1 MRYANQMDPLE
12 REAARGAVQ
21 QYIAPVNA
29 NRQANFVFNVQQH
42 GNENGNIPLR
52 NDADGFIEANN
63 LVPPPQPQ
71 GQDLREDPNDAEGL
85 FPGEDEEDGEEVP
98 PPQPVDHAIPVPN
111 ARAGMRPYHEIAR
124 ENAEALNVLLTR
136 EMPQLTNQLQYTMEQ
151 MNQLIQRQLNN

>member
-52 NDADGFIEANN
+52 NDADGLIEANN
-63 LVPPPQPQ
+63 LVPPPQ

-85 FPGEDEEDGEEVP
+85 FPGEDEEMGKKF
-98 PPQPVDHAIPVPN
+98 HL
-111 ARAGMRPYHEIAR
+111 HS
-124 ENAEALNVLLTR
+124 LLTTQFQCQTH
-136 EMPQLTNQLQYTMEQ
+136 EPAGD
-151 MNQLIQRQLNN
+151 LITRLHEKMQRH

>member
-1 MRYANQMDPLE
+1 MKCDTQIKWILLKEKLPEEPSNSI
-12 REAARGAVQ
+12 
-21 QYIAPVNA
+21 IAPVNA

-98 PPQPVDHAIPVPN
+98 PHLHSLFTTQFQCQTHEP
-111 ARAGMRPYHEIAR
+111 AGDLITRLHEK
-124 ENAEALNVLLTR
+124 
-136 EMPQLTNQLQYTMEQ
+136 M
-151 MNQLIQRQLNN
+151 QRH